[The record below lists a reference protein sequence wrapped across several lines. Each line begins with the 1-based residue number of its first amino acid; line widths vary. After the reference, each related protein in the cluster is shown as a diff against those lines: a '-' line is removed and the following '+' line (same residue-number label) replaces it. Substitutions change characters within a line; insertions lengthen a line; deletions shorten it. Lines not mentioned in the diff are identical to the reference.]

1 MLKLKHLSLGLVL
14 AFSAYS
20 STSFA
25 SPAKPASVEQL
36 MQLVQVQKLLKETS
50 QSMSPVFEQQARTSI
65 QNYTGHQT
73 LTAQDLEA
81 VKKLTNLY
89 LDTMSDIFKNL
100 NTEQMIRNIY
110 QQSFTE
116 EEVQAYI
123 RFLKTPEGQ
132 SITAKTPVI
141 MQQTMQ
147 EMTQAMQK
155 NILTDAQKAQLQQQ
169 IEAIFKTLPKQAK
182 TSTTA
187 K

>member
-25 SPAKPASVEQL
+25 SPVKPASVEQL
-36 MQLVQVQKLLKETS
+36 MQLVQVDKMLKDST
-50 QSMSPVFEQQARTSI
+50 QAMHPVFEQQARDGV
-65 QNYTGHQT
+65 QKYTGHQT

-81 VKKLTNLY
+81 VQKMTALLQ
-89 LDTMSDIFKNL
+89 DMMSNIFKNL

-132 SITAKTPVI
+132 SINAKTPVI

-147 EMTQAMQK
+147 EMTQAIQK
-155 NILTDAQKAQLQQQ
+155 GMLTDAQKVQLQQQ
-169 IEAIFKTLPKQAK
+169 VEAIFKTLPKQAK
-182 TSTTA
+182 TGKTA